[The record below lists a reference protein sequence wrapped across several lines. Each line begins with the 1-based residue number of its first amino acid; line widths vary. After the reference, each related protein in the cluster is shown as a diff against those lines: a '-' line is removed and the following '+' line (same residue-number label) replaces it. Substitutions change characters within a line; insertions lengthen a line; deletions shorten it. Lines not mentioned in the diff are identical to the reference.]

1 MMTFLIGGSFRYRS
15 LGCAGA
21 TDTSHSPCDYYNP
34 TARTLAGGDVR
45 FGSLADIASRPRHVR
60 YSRQSGHSSA
70 RFAHPFS
77 VKRTSSLVS
86 TTRHD
91 QLSDQYLHHFVSL
104 IAREA
109 SDSGDPAIRPGPRGY
124 DFQDLAFDLQDV
136 AGTGG
141 PWPGELASGAY
152 DAAG

>member
-1 MMTFLIGGSFRYRS
+1 MSVLP
-15 LGCAGA
+15 LK
-21 TDTSHSPCDYYNP
+21 
-34 TARTLAGGDVR
+34 
-45 FGSLADIASRPRHVR
+45 ADIRQREWHVR
-60 YSRQSGHSSA
+60 LCT
-70 RFAHPFS
+70 
-77 VKRTSSLVS
+77 KRTSSLVS

-91 QLSDQYLHHFVSL
+91 QLSDQDLHHFVSL

-109 SDSGDPAIRPGPRGY
+109 SYSGDPAIRPRPRGY
-124 DFQDLAFDLQDV
+124 NFQDLAFDLQDV